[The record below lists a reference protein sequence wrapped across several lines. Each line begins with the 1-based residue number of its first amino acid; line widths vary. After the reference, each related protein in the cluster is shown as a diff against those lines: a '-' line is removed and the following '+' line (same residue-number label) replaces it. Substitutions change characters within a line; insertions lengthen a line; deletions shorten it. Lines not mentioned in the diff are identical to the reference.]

1 MHHEIEKKYSADI
14 AQLPK
19 VIAFFEHNLGSI
31 FVKKELIDY
40 RYYIVQNA
48 DGGKDFERV
57 RFMKLDDTVTVEHAH
72 KFTKNGQRFEEE
84 ATISVEKALEKV
96 VNTSGVY
103 LKKTRLET
111 HGQLTL
117 DALTAKLTIDIDI
130 LPDFPDIFF
139 LECEILSQDES
150 LTSLYHAFFD
160 AVIAK
165 VDAQLLPESRSMLDI
180 SKNIKFA
187 DTQLFEFR

>member
-40 RYYIVQNA
+40 RYNIVQNA

-84 ATISVEKALEKV
+84 ATISFEKALEKV
-96 VNTSGVY
+96 VGTSGVY
-103 LKKTRLET
+103 LKKIRLET
-111 HGQLTL
+111 HGQFTL

-130 LPDFPDIFF
+130 VPDFPDMYF
-139 LECEILSQDES
+139 S
-150 LTSLYHAFFD
+150 
-160 AVIAK
+160 
-165 VDAQLLPESRSMLDI
+165 
-180 SKNIKFA
+180 
-187 DTQLFEFR
+187 